1 MFKNLLIIITII
13 LLSLA
18 TRSLAISNSAYEL
31 EPKYYDSYS
40 FTVPIEMLKERDY
53 YDQYFKESVGSNVV
67 SLINNKYE
75 FTTIDN
81 RRVAKSNGEFELSF
95 LLQQIEKNPTNKEF
109 YNCYKGLESQII
121 DPRYYSIP
129 LLSNDSTIKNQTPN
143 SPIKII
149 PNRFR
154 IIPQYAVILDF
165 PINEPESNYNF
176 FKYENDELKTI
187 TDKAEIIREPFNFCL
202 ETVSGKYNNGNR
214 EGIDIVYSIVNP
226 QDKTTVQ
233 NVIKRSQ
240 FGSQDIPTV
249 DIDVENRR
257 IVALKN
263 PNPPKDPNTTNN
275 FFTFLFYGIPI
286 IAILCFTYKFLAFRK
301 KTKSYHQT
309 TKK

>member
-13 LLSLA
+13 LLSLS

-40 FTVPIEMLKERDY
+40 FTVPLELLKERDY
-53 YDQYFKESVGSNVV
+53 YDQYFKESVSSNVV

-75 FTTIDN
+75 FATIDN
-81 RRVAKSNGEFELSF
+81 RRFVKAESEFELSF

-109 YNCYKGLESQII
+109 YNCYKGLESQVI

-143 SPIKII
+143 SPITII

-154 IIPQYAVILDF
+154 IVPQYAVILDF

-176 FKYENDELKTI
+176 FKYENDELITI
-187 TDKAEIIREPFNFCL
+187 TNKDEITKEPFKFCL
-202 ETVSGKYNNGNR
+202 ETVSGKFNNGNR

-226 QDKTTVQ
+226 QDKITVH

-240 FGSQDIPTV
+240 FGSQDKPTV
-249 DIDVENRR
+249 DIDIENRR

-263 PNPPKDPNTTNN
+263 PNSPKDPNTTNN
-275 FFTFLFYGIPI
+275 IFVFLFYGIPI
-286 IAILCFTYKFLAFRK
+286 LAILWFVYKIIK
-301 KTKSYHQT
+301 KIRDH
-309 TKK
+309 